1 MTYSITQALHQQ
13 SIDYILKHLP
23 EWCQRV
29 DLGIICGSGLGEL
42 VDALDKDTIIEFMY
56 QDIPGFVTSTVSGH
70 TGKLVFGLLANTPT
84 VFMVGRCHFYE
95 GYTMQE
101 CTYPIRIL
109 SLLGIQTLVI
119 TNASGG
125 LQPQD
130 KVGDIIVMN
139 DHIFIPGM
147 AGNGPLV
154 GPNDDLFGT
163 RFPPMSDAYSY
174 SLRKMLFQAALETGM
189 APDDIREGIYA
200 MYTGPQFG
208 TRAEARYL
216 VFMGADVVGMSTAPE
231 VVVARH
237 SGMRVLGLSLITAKV
252 VKERGKD
259 AKAEV
264 LQELGL
270 AKRHHHAVN
279 KMEEETPID
288 HEKVLEVANNRVK
301 DIQRMLVRFVE
312 MLALE

>member
-1 MTYSITQALHQQ
+1 M
-13 SIDYILKHLP
+13 
-23 EWCQRV
+23 
-29 DLGIICGSGLGEL
+29 
-42 VDALDKDTIIEFMY
+42 
-56 QDIPGFVTSTVSGH
+56 SGH
-70 TGKLVFGLLANTPT
+70 NGKLVFGHINKTPT

-101 CTYPIRIL
+101 CTYPVRIL
-109 SLLGIQTLVI
+109 AFLGVQTLVL

-130 KVGDIIVMN
+130 NVGDIIVMH

-154 GPNDDLFGT
+154 GPNQFGT

-174 SLRKMLFQAALETGM
+174 GLRKMVFKAALEVGID
-189 APDDIREGIYA
+189 AIREGVYA
-200 MYTGPQFG
+200 MYSGPHFG
-208 TRAEARYL
+208 TKAEARYL
-216 VFMGADVVGMSTAPE
+216 AWMGADVVGMSTAPE

-237 SGMRVLGLSLITAKV
+237 SGMRVLALSLITAKV

-264 LQELGL
+264 WEELGL
-270 AKRHHHAVN
+270 TKASYTDKVVEA
-279 KMEEETPID
+279 PID
-288 HEKVLEVANNRVK
+288 HEKVLQVANNRVK
-301 DIQRMLVRFVE
+301 DIQRMLVRFVD